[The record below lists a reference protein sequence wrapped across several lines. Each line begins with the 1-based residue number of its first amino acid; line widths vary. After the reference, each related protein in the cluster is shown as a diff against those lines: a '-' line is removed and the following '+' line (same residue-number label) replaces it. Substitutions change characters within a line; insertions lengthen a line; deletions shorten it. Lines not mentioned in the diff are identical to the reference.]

1 MSVGSRESN
10 LFFKNISLKNFLV
23 GIEQADLNQIIN
35 QIYSN
40 LNLYNLLNLFEFNW
54 NLKYTKTEI

>member
-23 GIEQADLNQIIN
+23 GIEQADLNQI
-35 QIYSN
+35 YSN